1 VNSRRFSRGSKL
13 ARCVSFAAL
22 EIVIF
27 GSALLALSA
36 PAPQGSSKLAITT
49 KSLPNATVGVEY
61 YGVIAATGGEPPY
74 DCSGTG
80 LPPNLA
86 FHYTSDTIGGKATT
100 PGTYSVVITV
110 TDSADPPHTASATYK
125 LTVLAAK

>member
-1 VNSRRFSRGSKL
+1 MSPRRLARGSRL
-13 ARCVSFAAL
+13 ARFVGFAAL
-22 EIVIF
+22 EFMFLGGV
-27 GSALLALSA
+27 LLALNK
-36 PAPQGSSKLAITT
+36 PTPQGSSKLAITT

-61 YGVIAATGGEPPY
+61 YAVIAATGGEPPY

-100 PGTYSVVITV
+100 PGAYSAVITV
-110 TDSADPPHTASATYK
+110 TDSADPPHSASATYK